1 MFEGGDG
8 EERGGGEK
16 GKSSLLLV
24 GKGELMKLKGEL
36 QRVRATYL
44 LLKPVGEFFIYF
56 SVYNTYLLSLFLE
69 SQALCVTLVLYSHSS
84 WAVL

>member
-1 MFEGGDG
+1 VFERWEG
-8 EERGGGEK
+8 EGRGGGEK

-24 GKGELMKLKGEL
+24 GKGGLLKLRGGL
-36 QRVRATYL
+36 QRVRVTYL

-56 SVYNTYLLSLFLE
+56 SFYSTYLLSLFLE
-69 SQALCVTLVLYSHSS
+69 SQKLCVTLVLYSHSS